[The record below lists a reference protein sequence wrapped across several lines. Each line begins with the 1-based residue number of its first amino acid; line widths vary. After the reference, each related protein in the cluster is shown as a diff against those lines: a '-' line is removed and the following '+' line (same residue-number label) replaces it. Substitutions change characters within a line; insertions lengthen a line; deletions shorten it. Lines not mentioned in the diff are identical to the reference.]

1 MRAPR
6 APLRSRAFA
15 AVLCLVGLVATL
27 PGARAVAACEG
38 PIPLRERNPQLQTRL
53 ERALRAAGLGD
64 VLDRQQLTLSLADLT
79 HSGLIAYAGIHDDR
93 MLYAASLPKIA
104 ILVTLFEHLDRGALP
119 WHETWRWKIQQMINV
134 SSNPEATWAV
144 ERVGLAAI
152 GELMTDPRYCFY
164 EPGVGGLWAGR
175 AFAKGGASQREPLK
189 GLSHASSSRQAAR
202 FYVLL
207 DRGRLLSPYWSRFMR
222 ELMSPPGYRHK
233 FVAALDDRR
242 GVRFLARKS
251 GTWQT
256 FHSDSALIQHDHV
269 RYVLAALSDHPEGE
283 WLLRTVARVA
293 DDVVMEGSHRSFQVR
308 AAARGRRG

>member
-1 MRAPR
+1 MTLAD
-6 APLRSRAFA
+6 A
-15 AVLCLVGLVATL
+15 AT
-27 PGARAVAACEG
+27 ACEG
-38 PIPLRERNPQLQTRL
+38 PIPLRERNAQLQARL
-53 ERALRAAGLGD
+53 ERALRAARLGD
-64 VLDRQQLTLSLADLT
+64 VLDRKQLTVALADLT
-79 HSGLIAYAGIHDDR
+79 HSGVVAYAGIHDDR

-104 ILVTLFEHLDRGALP
+104 ILVTLFDSLDRGALP
-119 WHETWRWKIQQMINV
+119 WHETWRWKLQQMINA
-134 SSNPEATWAV
+134 SSNPEATWAA
-144 ERVGLAAI
+144 ERVGLAAV

-175 AFAKGGASQREPLK
+175 AFEKGGPSLREPLK
-189 GLSHASSSRQAAR
+189 GLSHAASARQAAR

-207 DRGRLLSPYWSRFMR
+207 DREKLVSPYWSRFMR
-222 ELMSPPGYRHK
+222 ELMSPPDFHHK
-233 FVAALDDRR
+233 FVAALEGRR

-293 DDVVMEGSHRSFQVR
+293 DDVVMEGGHRSFQAR
-308 AAARGRRG
+308 AAARGHRGRRG